1 MIQASPT
8 EPAKAAKL
16 GFRAD
21 INLLRAIAVLAVI
34 AYHFGLAPGG
44 FVGVDVFFVISGY
57 LMTAL
62 ILARVERGTFSPAAF
77 YLDRARRIVPALAV
91 LIAAMLGLGALVLLP
106 DDYALLARH
115 SAGSA
120 GFVSNLLYWQ
130 ETGYFE
136 PAGDRRWL
144 LHTWSLS
151 LEWQFYLLY
160 PLLLAPLAR
169 LAPRALGALLA
180 AGAVLSFALMLWL
193 SQVSAAT
200 GFYWL
205 PPRGWELLAG
215 ALAGLAPSL
224 AGRRAQAAEISGYV
238 LIAGSLALIGAAGW
252 PDVRALAPVAGTVL
266 VILARRTPPRPIGQ
280 GLAAWIGLASYSL
293 YLWHWPVVVG
303 LRHSGRDGDWRW
315 AAAGI
320 AATFLLGFL
329 SWRFVERRPA
339 AAAPHIHVGRTANPG
354 RALFAYAL
362 APLALVL
369 AGLAVARTHGLPQRF
384 PAAIQSV
391 VREAA
396 YVEVEGAAGCYQAG
410 GDLPEPCRLGPRGA
424 PLLATFLG
432 DSHADAQLPGLI
444 EALGPGARSAIA
456 FNALAGCA
464 PILGALPIEPRNAC
478 GAFNARFVAPLAQP
492 RRAPLILAANWAGYL
507 DEPPVRFAGE
517 GGGRATSES
526 FGAHLI
532 RSSCALAA
540 GGPVYVVLPTP
551 LFPSGVA
558 NALQRRLLADPKAP
572 DVALP
577 RADHEARV
585 RRAVALLREAGRKC
599 GVRLLDPAPY
609 LCSADICPGSLGH
622 HPLYRDNHHLTRLG
636 ARRLAPMYR
645 RVFAE
650 APGDPAG

>member
-1 MIQASPT
+1 MIPASSS
-8 EPAKAAKL
+8 EPATAAKL

-21 INLLRAIAVLAVI
+21 INGLRAVAVLAVI
-34 AYHFGLAPGG
+34 GYHFGLAPGG
-44 FVGVDVFFVISGY
+44 FVGVDIFFVISGY

-62 ILARVERGTFSPAAF
+62 ILARVELGTFSPAAF

-91 LIAAMLGLGALVLLP
+91 LIAAMLGLGALILLP

-115 SAGSA
+115 SAGSG

-169 LAPRALGALLA
+169 LAPRTLGPVLA

-193 SQVSAAT
+193 GQVSVAT

-215 ALAGLAPSL
+215 ALACLAPSPTG
-224 AGRRAQAAEISGYV
+224 GRARAAEAAGYALIASSLV
-238 LIAGSLALIGAAGW
+238 LIGPAGW
-252 PDVRALAPVAGTVL
+252 PDARALAPVAGTVL
-266 VILARRTPPRPIGQ
+266 VILARRPPPRAIGQ

-303 LRHSGRDGDWRW
+303 LRQSGRDGDWRW

-339 AAAPHIHVGRTANPG
+339 AAGPHIHVGRTAKPG
-354 RALFAYAL
+354 RALGAYAL

-369 AGLAVARTHGLPQRF
+369 AGLTIVRTHGLPQRY
-384 PAAIQSV
+384 PAAIQAV
-391 VREAA
+391 AREAA
-396 YVEVEGAAGCYQAG
+396 YREVEGAAGCYQAG

-424 PLLATFLG
+424 PLLATLLG
-432 DSHADAQLPGLI
+432 DSHADAELPGLI
-444 EALGPGARSAIA
+444 AALGPGARGTIA

-464 PILGALPIEPRNAC
+464 PILGALSIEPRNAC
-478 GAFNARFVAPLAQP
+478 GAFNARFVAPLAKP
-492 RRAPLILAANWAGYL
+492 RKAPLILVANWAGYL

-517 GGGRATSES
+517 GAAGATPAS
-526 FGAHLI
+526 FAANLV
-532 RSSCALAA
+532 RSSCALAE

-558 NALQRRLLADPKAP
+558 DALQRRLLADPKAA

-577 RADHEARV
+577 RAVHEARI

-599 GVRLLDPAPY
+599 GVRLLDPAFY
-609 LCSADICPGSLGH
+609 LCSADTCLGSLAH
-622 HPLYRDNHHLTRLG
+622 HPLYRDTHHLTRLG

-645 RVFAE
+645 RVLVE
-650 APGDPAG
+650 GPGDPAR